1 MTNVVIKSRYTRLDM
16 KANKTEVRLRAFL
29 KWSLDLVI
37 ADINRKNNT
46 SYKSNQVEFVITR
59 KMLVNENDLAN
70 NEKVKAETK
79 VANINAILAAA
90 PVIGDDETLKLICE
104 EFELNWEEVKEK
116 LSTSDYKDVTQATV

>member
-1 MTNVVIKSRYTRLDM
+1 
-16 KANKTEVRLRAFL
+16 
-29 KWSLDLVI
+29 
-37 ADINRKNNT
+37 
-46 SYKSNQVEFVITR
+46 
-59 KMLVNENDLAN
+59 MLVNENDLAN

-116 LSTSDYKDVTQATV
+116 LSTSEYKDVTQATV